1 MSNSVWRNK
10 SNCGNTLT
18 KFLKPDQEM
27 VTRLKFFDIFDNENV
42 NSIYMKTHNFTTKSN
57 DSHLK
62 EKSKCNFR

>member
-1 MSNSVWRNK
+1 
-10 SNCGNTLT
+10 
-18 KFLKPDQEM
+18 M